1 VSLSQLKK
9 RTPEGRKETKG
20 DEALR
25 QTPRP
30 SHPGRVRYEPTADSP
45 PAAEKAQ
52 VIDLRDE
59 EASSDTAPAP
69 AQRMKRPNRPKRAA
83 REAVAPEPQTEV
95 SEPPLTVY
103 LDHVHSDFAKDVT
116 HAGTR
121 RRPRVSIS
129 GAAVI
134 RYALDR
140 LRDEMTA
147 EQAHKA
153 IGAKLIDTKAGEGT
167 TDAQAEKRP
176 RISAYVDSIHRQYV
190 DDVVFAGRRQAP
202 RVNGST
208 VFRFAMDRLQ
218 AAMAAEQV
226 CEAIAEKP
234 IDDKATGRKRR

>member
-1 VSLSQLKK
+1 M
-9 RTPEGRKETKG
+9 
-20 DEALR
+20 
-25 QTPRP
+25 
-30 SHPGRVRYEPTADSP
+30 RYEPAADSP
-45 PAAEKAQ
+45 PAAEEAQ

-59 EASSDTAPAP
+59 EVSSDAAPAP
-69 AQRMKRPNRPKRAA
+69 AQRMKRANRPKRAA
-83 REAVAPEPQTEV
+83 KEAVA

-103 LDHVHSDFAKDVT
+103 LDHVQSDFAKDVT

-147 EQAHKA
+147 EQAHTA

-167 TDAQAEKRP
+167 TDAQGEKRP
-176 RISAYVDSIHRQYV
+176 RISAYVDPTHREYV
-190 DDVVFAGRRQAP
+190 DEVVFAGRRQTP

-218 AAMAAEQV
+218 EAMTAEQV
-226 CEAIAEKP
+226 CGAIAEKP
-234 IDDKATGRKRR
+234 IDEKATGRKRR

>member
-9 RTPEGRKETKG
+9 RTPEGRKEAKG

-30 SHPGRVRYEPTADSP
+30 SHPGRVKYEPAADSS
-45 PAAEKAQ
+45 PAAEEAQ

-59 EASSDTAPAP
+59 EVSSDAAPAP
-69 AQRMKRPNRPKRAA
+69 AQSSKRPNRPKRAPRPA
-83 REAVAPEPQTEV
+83 ATPEPQAEA

-103 LDHVHSDFAKDVT
+103 LDHGHSDFAKDVT

-147 EQAHKA
+147 EQAHQA
-153 IGAKLIDTKAGEGT
+153 IATKLIDAKAGEGT
-167 TDAQAEKRP
+167 TDAQGEKRP
-176 RISAYVDSIHRQYV
+176 RISAYVDSTHREYV
-190 DDVVFAGRRQAP
+190 DDVVFAGRRQTP

-218 AAMAAEQV
+218 AAMTAEKV